1 MDNLFFLRNAVKVH
15 ERLLQENS
23 ERLIKKKKNQYTQ
36 TYDNSTS
43 ICFENP
49 IIRENISTA
58 YLRGDIANQPVI
70 KFDGELESKS
80 RNRELIH
87 NSRIIDNKE
96 SVNTDGMIQNTE
108 FATLGETYQDEMNNH
123 ELEIAN
129 NKTAESTPEKSE
141 KSEVIKYFIN
151 QSKFILG
158 KIQDST
164 VKNRVER
171 LLDYLYS
178 NKESVQKLSL
188 SHKNNLIENNFD
200 TGVNFNE
207 YLNYIATPNIDQGK
221 KPNFYDQ
228 IFGIYIDKPQNIER
242 SLPAE
247 KKPGKRIDKK
257 TLNTVQLRPISN
269 AKDSREKNNKW
280 LKSIC
285 KKIEVVEDIFTLVS
299 CIGFCIG
306 GNTTTLKKFNYQNKN
321 FVNLIKNTL
330 EDEYG
335 Q

>member
-1 MDNLFFLRNAVKVH
+1 MDNLYFLRNAVKVH

-23 ERLIKKKKNQYTQ
+23 KELIKKKKNQYTQ

-49 IIRENISTA
+49 TIRENISTA

-70 KFDGELESKS
+70 KFDGALESKS
-80 RNRELIH
+80 RNRELIP

-96 SVNTDGMIQNTE
+96 GVNMEGMIQNAE
-108 FATLGETYQDEMNNH
+108 FATLGETYQDQMNNH
-123 ELEIAN
+123 ELEITN
-129 NKTAESTPEKSE
+129 NKTVETTPEKSE

-151 QSKFILG
+151 QTKFILG
-158 KIQDST
+158 KIRDSPA
-164 VKNRVER
+164 KKRVER

-207 YLNYIATPNIDQGK
+207 YLNYIATPNIDLGK

-228 IFGIYIDKPQNIER
+228 IFGIYIDKPQKIET
-242 SLPAE
+242 SLPGE
-247 KKPGKRIDKK
+247 KKTTSIINKK
-257 TLNTVQLRPISN
+257 TLNTVQLRAISN
-269 AKDSREKNNKW
+269 RDSEEKNNKW
-280 LKSIC
+280 LRSMC
-285 KKIEVVEDIFTLVS
+285 KKIEAIEDIFTLVS
-299 CIGFCIG
+299 SIGFCID

-321 FVNLIKNTL
+321 FVNLLKNTL